1 MIKRVTYKLRKGDV
15 LIVQEYHDGKYGAK
29 GLPRKKK
36 KKATKEDIARVN
48 KWNKTKRCQMR
59 LLEYFEPNDLLVT
72 WTYKVANRPATMK
85 EAKKHFKEAMRKVR
99 REIRKRGYENFYM
112 RNIERGTKGAWHI
125 HFVVK
130 EVGDTASIV
139 QNAWD
144 KGGTWLTKIKDSDY
158 YGEDMLKLAEY
169 LTKDEHTTETKKDGT
184 KSKPRI
190 KESDFHG
197 SQNMPLP
204 KPHPDKLY
212 RWKKEIKPKKGYYIA
227 RMWEGINPKT
237 GYKYRR
243 YTMIKLNRRI

>member
-48 KWNKTKRCQMR
+48 KWNKTKRCQIR

-85 EAKKHFKEAMRKVR
+85 EAKKHFAEAMRKVR

-125 HFVVK
+125 HFVIK

-144 KGGTWLTKIKDSDY
+144 KGGTWLTRI
-158 YGEDMLKLAEY
+158 
-169 LTKDEHTTETKKDGT
+169 TEQ
-184 KSKPRI
+184 S
-190 KESDFHG
+190 
-197 SQNMPLP
+197 
-204 KPHPDKLY
+204 
-212 RWKKEIKPKKGYYIA
+212 
-227 RMWEGINPKT
+227 RMNS
-237 GYKYRR
+237 
-243 YTMIKLNRRI
+243 

>member
-1 MIKRVTYKLRKGDV
+1 MIKRVTYKLRKERV

-36 KKATKEDIARVN
+36 KKATKEDILKVN
-48 KWNKTKRCQMR
+48 RWNKTKRCQMR
-59 LLEYFEPNDLLVT
+59 LLEYFEKDDLLVT
-72 WTYKVANRPATMK
+72 WTYKVENRPATMK
-85 EAKKHFKEAMRKVR
+85 EAIKHFGDAMRKVR
-99 REIRKRGYENFYM
+99 REIRKRGYENFYI

-139 QNAWD
+139 QNAGD

-158 YGEDMLKLAEY
+158 YSEDMLKLAEY
-169 LTKDEHTTETKKDGT
+169 LTKDEYSTETKKDGT
-184 KSKPRI
+184 QSKPRI
-190 KESDFHG
+190 RESSYRC

-243 YTMIKLNRRI
+243 YTMIKLDRRI

>member
-112 RNIERGTKGAWHI
+112 RNIERGTKLL
-125 HFVVK
+125 
-130 EVGDTASIV
+130 S
-139 QNAWD
+139 
-144 KGGTWLTKIKDSDY
+144 GTPI
-158 YGEDMLKLAEY
+158 
-169 LTKDEHTTETKKDGT
+169 
-184 KSKPRI
+184 
-190 KESDFHG
+190 
-197 SQNMPLP
+197 
-204 KPHPDKLY
+204 
-212 RWKKEIKPKKGYYIA
+212 
-227 RMWEGINPKT
+227 
-237 GYKYRR
+237 
-243 YTMIKLNRRI
+243 

>member
-1 MIKRVTYKLRKGDV
+1 MIKRVTYKLRKERV

-36 KKATKEDIARVN
+36 KKATKEDILKVN
-48 KWNKTKRCQMR
+48 RWNKTKRCQMR
-59 LLEYFEPNDLLVT
+59 LLEYFEKDDLLVT
-72 WTYKVANRPATMK
+72 WTYKVENRPATMK
-85 EAKKHFKEAMRKVR
+85 EAIKHFGDAMRKVR
-99 REIRKRGYENFYM
+99 REIRKRGYENFYI

-158 YGEDMLKLAEY
+158 YSEDMLKLAEY
-169 LTKDEHTTETKKDGT
+169 LTKDEYSTETKKDGT
-184 KSKPRI
+184 QSKPRI
-190 KESDFHG
+190 RESSYRC

-204 KPHPDKLY
+204 KPHPDKFY

-243 YTMIKLNRRI
+243 YTMIKLDRRI

>member
-1 MIKRVTYKLRKGDV
+1 MIKRVTYKLRKERV

-36 KKATKEDIARVN
+36 KKATKEDILKVN
-48 KWNKTKRCQMR
+48 RWNKTKRCQMR
-59 LLEYFEPNDLLVT
+59 LLEYFEKDDLLVT
-72 WTYKVANRPATMK
+72 WTYKVENRPATMK
-85 EAKKHFKEAMRKVR
+85 EAIKHFGDAMRKVR
-99 REIRKRGYENFYM
+99 REIRKRGYKNFYI

-158 YGEDMLKLAEY
+158 YSEDMLKLAEY
-169 LTKDEHTTETKKDGT
+169 LTKDEYSTETKKDGT
-184 KSKPRI
+184 QSKPRI
-190 KESDFHG
+190 RESSYRC

-204 KPHPDKLY
+204 KPHTDKLY

-243 YTMIKLNRRI
+243 YTMIKLDRRI

>member
-1 MIKRVTYKLRKGDV
+1 MIKRVTYKLRKERV

-36 KKATKEDIARVN
+36 KKATKEDILKVN
-48 KWNKTKRCQMR
+48 RWNKTKRCQMR
-59 LLEYFEPNDLLVT
+59 LLEYFEKNDLLVT
-72 WTYKVANRPATMK
+72 WTYKVENRPATMK
-85 EAKKHFKEAMRKVR
+85 EAIKHFGDAMRKVR
-99 REIRKRGYENFYM
+99 REIRKRGYENFYI

-158 YGEDMLKLAEY
+158 YSEDMLKLAEY
-169 LTKDEHTTETKKDGT
+169 LTKDEYSTETKKDGT
-184 KSKPRI
+184 QSKPRI
-190 KESDFHG
+190 RESSYRC
-197 SQNMPLP
+197 SQNM
-204 KPHPDKLY
+204 PHPDKLY

-243 YTMIKLNRRI
+243 YTMIKLDRRI

>member
-1 MIKRVTYKLRKGDV
+1 MIKRVTYKLRKERV

-36 KKATKEDIARVN
+36 KKATKEDILKVN
-48 KWNKTKRCQMR
+48 RWNKTKRCQMR
-59 LLEYFEPNDLLVT
+59 LLEYFEKDDLLVT
-72 WTYKVANRPATMK
+72 WTYKVENRPATMK
-85 EAKKHFKEAMRKVR
+85 EAIKHFGNAMRKVR
-99 REIRKRGYENFYM
+99 REIRKRGYENFYI

-158 YGEDMLKLAEY
+158 YSEDMLKLADY
-169 LTKDEHTTETKKDGT
+169 LTKDEYSTETKKDGT
-184 KSKPRI
+184 QSKPRI
-190 KESDFHG
+190 RESSYRC

-204 KPHPDKLY
+204 KPYPDKLY

-243 YTMIKLNRRI
+243 YTMIKLDRRI

>member
-1 MIKRVTYKLRKGDV
+1 MIVETIVTNGCTC
-15 LIVQEYHDGKYGAK
+15 H
-29 GLPRKKK
+29 
-36 KKATKEDIARVN
+36 
-48 KWNKTKRCQMR
+48 
-59 LLEYFEPNDLLVT
+59 
-72 WTYKVANRPATMK
+72 
-85 EAKKHFKEAMRKVR
+85 
-99 REIRKRGYENFYM
+99 
-112 RNIERGTKGAWHI
+112 
-125 HFVVK
+125 
-130 EVGDTASIV
+130 
-139 QNAWD
+139 
-144 KGGTWLTKIKDSDY
+144 
-158 YGEDMLKLAEY
+158 

-184 KSKPRI
+184 QSKPRI